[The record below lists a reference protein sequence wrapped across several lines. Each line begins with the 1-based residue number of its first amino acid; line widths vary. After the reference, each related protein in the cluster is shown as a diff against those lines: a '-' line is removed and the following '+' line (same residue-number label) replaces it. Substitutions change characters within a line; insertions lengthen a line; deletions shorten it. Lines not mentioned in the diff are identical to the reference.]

1 MLRNEMIFYV
11 FANETRVV
19 RLLKRS
25 LMCKSALMNAI
36 AQGAQNI

>member
-1 MLRNEMIFYV
+1 MLRNEMIFLCDCERD
-11 FANETRVV
+11 AWC